1 VIAVC
6 TERPRLCRSDE
17 ACFSRGKERLPFHV
31 RGSALARFYPID
43 FFLAAIDGARQS
55 VASHVATRVDRAVDS
70 ALCLPRVRIS
80 QGIRTLVL

>member
-1 VIAVC
+1 M
-6 TERPRLCRSDE
+6 
-17 ACFSRGKERLPFHV
+17 FSRGKERLLFHV

-55 VASHVATRVDRAVDS
+55 VASHVASLGSIARVDS